1 MTINSG
7 NKCIFDDFH
16 YTLVVENKD
25 SGSAVKLK
33 GLSFRDNE
41 TYYKDMSN
49 IKLERGDGGSFPE
62 DITGKLLPTIE
73 ENKTENNV
81 TTTTYSWGF
90 SSDVELD
97 KKGGSNDAVRLSFD
111 LNRANP
117 SEHPEYGCCG
127 ESFLLHD
134 YCHDCPGQTPDD
146 SEYGEAEGIALGEF
160 TDVDAAN
167 EAFKMRVRLFDIY
180 VYDEDTNLKLK
191 ARMFYWPDAFPSYVT
206 EDCECNDHGCLAW
219 HPKDLLK
226 CILQEI
232 ARLLV
237 NLFVIHGPHSET
249 DIDIAAWDYQ

>member
-25 SGSAVKLK
+25 SGSAVRLK

-62 DITGKLLPTIE
+62 DITGKLLTPPIV
-73 ENKTENNV
+73 ENETENNV

-90 SSDVELD
+90 SSDVVLA
-97 KKGGSNDAVRLSFD
+97 GSGNDAVRLSFD

-127 ESFLLHD
+127 ERDLCPIG
-134 YCHDCPGQTPDD
+134 YCCECDGQA
-146 SEYGEAEGIALGEF
+146 SEGEYGEAEGIALGEF
-160 TDVDAAN
+160 TDVEAAN
-167 EAFKMRVRLFDIY
+167 ETFKMRVRLFDIY

-191 ARMFYWPDAFPSYVT
+191 ARMIYWPDAFPSYAT

-237 NLFVIHGPHSET
+237 NLFVIRGPHSET
-249 DIDIAAWDYQ
+249 DIDIVAWDYQ